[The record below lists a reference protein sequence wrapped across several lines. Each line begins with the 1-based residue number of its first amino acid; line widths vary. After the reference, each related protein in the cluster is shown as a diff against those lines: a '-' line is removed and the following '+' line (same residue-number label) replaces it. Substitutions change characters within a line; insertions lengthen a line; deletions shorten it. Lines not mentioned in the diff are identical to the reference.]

1 MRSIARRCRG
11 GTWEDLRKIFGFEF
25 EPPEDETYGTEGDI
39 GKYYRLELPNGVK
52 VPLLPSKYKIKKQEE
67 IIVEDQGGYTKTK
80 HGDGFTVDW
89 IARVKEEIESS
100 SRRSSG
106 RRGGVSCRCSAMHSG

>member
-1 MRSIARRCRG
+1 MGIVAKHSKTLSW

-25 EPPEDETYGTEGDI
+25 EPPDEDETYGTEGDI
-39 GKYYRLELPNGVK
+39 GKYYRPELPNGVK
-52 VPLLPSKYKIKKQEE
+52 VPVLPSKYKIKKQEE

-89 IARVKEEIESS
+89 IARVREEIELK
-100 SRRSSG
+100 
-106 RRGGVSCRCSAMHSG
+106 SAEFWEKRTS